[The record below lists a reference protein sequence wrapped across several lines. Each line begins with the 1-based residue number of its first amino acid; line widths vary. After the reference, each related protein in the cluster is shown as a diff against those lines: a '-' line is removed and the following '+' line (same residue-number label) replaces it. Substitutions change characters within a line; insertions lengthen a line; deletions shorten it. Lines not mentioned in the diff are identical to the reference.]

1 MLTPSYGIT
10 VSLFEQPYCAGNN
23 NLDSMA
29 SGLPV
34 WSNNGIQGELRRSV
48 WESLW
53 YRNITLQLHL
63 NKSCRFIISALYWLS
78 AVAQKPFT
86 VMGVDQCSSA
96 QLLNEL
102 FEKGKE
108 SSAALVPNPRKI
120 PPWWAESVMEQ
131 VEWTLWIQSIMAIM
145 NAYITHSPPCVRSIL
160 RPVVNPETS
169 NVLNAIF
176 RMTKCLLS
184 LSVVKCLAMH
194 KRLFRWP
201 RWNDHVLSEGE
212 SFQQNSELYFNER
225 SWRRTNATVS
235 VTRDRMVDKRWWINW
250 NRD

>member
-1 MLTPSYGIT
+1 MPEIT
-10 VSLFEQPYCAGNN
+10 
-23 NLDSMA
+23 
-29 SGLPV
+29 
-34 WSNNGIQGELRRSV
+34 
-48 WESLW
+48 
-53 YRNITLQLHL
+53 TL
-63 NKSCRFIISALYWLS
+63 
-78 AVAQKPFT
+78 
-86 VMGVDQCSSA
+86 MGVDQCSSA

-169 NVLNAIF
+169 NVPNAIF

-184 LSVVKCLAMH
+184 LSAVKCLAM
-194 KRLFRWP
+194 RLFRWP
-201 RWNDHVLSEGE
+201 RWKGEEQRATASWAKESRFSRRASYILMKDHG
-212 SFQQNSELYFNER
+212 
-225 SWRRTNATVS
+225 
-235 VTRDRMVDKRWWINW
+235 DKQTPPCLLPETGWWMK
-250 NRD
+250 DDK